1 MSESN
6 PIQTEKRSMGGWIL
20 LAIAVHVVIGGTMVP
35 LRYVQTVVGLP
46 SLGTVA
52 VGDLL
57 AFSIMAWFTIP
68 KVDKAFWRSRTLW
81 LMVAIVI
88 FRTVFWTLSGRFTQ
102 PYLAQM
108 VNLLAPFFVVLFD
121 RVVNK
126 ARLPKF
132 TLPAITLSLVG
143 GLLLIFGG
151 LQDAPMVS
159 VLTQSDWIGL
169 GMALLATFGIA
180 AYMVIVKYG
189 QQIGLPFEAVY
200 ISQVGALGVV
210 GVILSLIFREN
221 WSGFLTLDWKSVLVI
236 LFYAFVMEIGVKIG
250 HITVIRKLGAPLVS
264 SMLAVRLVAA
274 IFFGWLLMGERPQSL
289 LQWIGAGIVVLT
301 ITWYL
306 SQQNGYQD

>member
-1 MSESN
+1 MTEST
-6 PIQTEKRSMGGWIL
+6 QTKKNSLGGWIL

-52 VGDLL
+52 VGDLI
-57 AFSIMAWFTIP
+57 AFAVMAWFTIP
-68 KVDKAFWRSRTLW
+68 KVEKGFWRSRTLW

-88 FRTVFWTLSGRFTQ
+88 FRTIFWTLSGRFTET
-102 PYLAQM
+102 YLAQM
-108 VNLLAPFFVVLFD
+108 VNLLAPFFVILFD
-121 RVVNK
+121 RLVNK

-132 TLPAITLSLVG
+132 TIPAITLSLIG

-151 LQDAPMVS
+151 VQGGLS
-159 VLTQSDWIGL
+159 LESLTHSDWIGL

-189 QQIGLPFEAVY
+189 QRIGLPFEAVY
-200 ISQVGALGVV
+200 ISQVGAIGVV
-210 GVILSLIFREN
+210 GLLLSLLFREN
-221 WSGFLTLDWKSVLVI
+221 WTGFLTLDWKSILVI
-236 LFYAFVMEIGVKIG
+236 LFYAFVMEIGVKTG

-274 IFFGWLLMGERPQSL
+274 IFFGWLLLGERPESL

-306 SQQNGYQD
+306 SQQDGHQD